1 MRKPRKVAAAALL
14 SLVVSVYAFAQT
26 SNATLGGTISDATGA
41 LIPGVS
47 ITAANTQTGI
57 VSTVISN
64 EAGAYQFASL
74 QTGVYRVGA
83 ELPGFQTQA
92 YNDVALGV
100 SQQVRLNFTLQVGS
114 LAQAVEVT
122 AEADTLIAT
131 TSSSIGSV
139 LPEYKVRDLPL
150 PSRNVFDLITTT
162 AGTQNSGSL
171 QGIFAGNRLTAVNTT
186 RDGMNVGEGRY
197 DNGAFSAT
205 YTSPDLV
212 EEVRIIVSTA
222 DAEASRG
229 SGQVQ
234 MTTRSGTNNF
244 RGSVFWTNRNSAL
257 DANSWRNNLDG
268 VGKDYLNRNQ
278 VGGRLGGPI
287 IRNKTFFF
295 FLYEGQRS
303 VERTSVTATVLTT
316 QARQGIFRY
325 FPGVQNGNVFT
336 SSPTVDSQG
345 NPLRPAGATGDLQ
358 SFNVFTRDPLRT
370 GFDPSGHIQMVLS
383 RMPMPNDFTVGDG
396 LNTAGHRW
404 VRRVSGTDAT
414 AGNGVNVNRDQFNV
428 RIDHNFNA
436 SHKLSL
442 IGTREKDWSVVN
454 PALWPN
460 GFNGK
465 INRLPDVYQAS
476 LVSTISLSVVNEFR
490 AGRRR
495 SIQWFWSAMTIN
507 GPDGQLKKAPKTMK
521 PTEEGKEAFALLP
534 KSNGIPYLPK
544 TTIFPEHYI
553 ATTTST
559 GRGTVSPLT
568 QISDTV
574 SWTVGKHAFKSG
586 FEGRTTG
593 TIGGSNTDVWPRVL
607 LGAGGV
613 PVTGIDSAGVP
624 GLTGNS
630 QNLARDLLT
639 DLNGSVATVIQ
650 GFMLSNPS
658 NPAFKPYPEESLR
671 YREFK
676 QNEWGVFFKDDWKAR
691 PNLTLN
697 LGMRYDYYGVPYD
710 GRGILGNPVGGSAG
724 LFGISG
730 TGFADMFQPGKLNG
744 SLTTIELVGK
754 NSPQPNK
761 QLHKDDWNN
770 FAPSVGLSWSVP
782 WWGRDKTVLRAGYGM
797 SYTGAARLFNGVN
810 QQQESLPGTQ
820 LFVAPVYSSYTNL
833 ADIRLPLANSVVPLT
848 PLPLNTSRTELL
860 HAFED
865 NRVVPYVQN
874 WNLEIQR
881 ELVRNLTFEARYIGS
896 KGTKL
901 FAGIP
906 LNTVNIFENG
916 LLDAFNVTRTGGNAA
931 LFDQMLRG
939 LNLGLG
945 AVNGTTVTGSA
956 SLRQNT
962 IFRSFIANG
971 DIGQFADALNRNTVA
986 TGQGGGLIRNGGLPE
1001 NFIVVNPQFNEV
1013 VLHSNP
1019 GNSTYHSM
1027 QLQVTKRLSQ
1037 GFTNQTTYTWSR
1049 TLGEADGDGTLNYFN
1064 PRDRSHNKSL
1074 LGFHRTHSF
1083 ISNGTFE
1090 LPFGQNKPLLAN
1102 APAVVQRLVERW
1114 QLGAIFSVGS
1124 GQPLT
1129 ITSSTSSIHQG
1140 TADTPV
1146 IVGDFQKNIGKVTR
1160 VANGA
1165 VYFDGLQQIV
1175 DPARANVTAL
1185 QTTQTGF
1192 SNRAISDAQGNLLL
1206 VNQAP
1211 GQLGTLGQRWIEG
1224 PGFIGLDMN
1233 MIKRVRIDESKEFE
1247 LRLDAINILNRPNF
1261 GNPQLDINNTSF
1273 GRITSATGNRSFV
1286 VNARVSF

>member
-1 MRKPRKVAAAALL
+1 MRKVEMVTAAGLL
-14 SLVVSVYAFAQT
+14 CILMSSSIFAQT
-26 SNATLGGTISDATGA
+26 SNATLGGTVADGTGA
-41 LIPGVS
+41 LIPGVTV
-47 ITAANTQTGI
+47 TATNTQTGI
-57 VSTVISN
+57 VSTNLSN

-74 QTGVYRVGA
+74 QTGVYRVSA
-83 ELPGFQTQA
+83 ELAGFQTQT
-92 YNDVALGV
+92 YNSVSLGV
-100 SQQVRLNFTLQVGS
+100 SQQVRLNFVLQIGS
-114 LAQAVEVT
+114 VTQAVEVT
-122 AEADTLIAT
+122 VDADTLIAT
-131 TSSSIGSV
+131 TSSSIGTV

-150 PSRNVFDLITTT
+150 PSRNVFDLLTTT
-162 AGTQNSGSL
+162 AGTQSSAGF
-171 QGIFAGNRLTAVNTT
+171 QGVFAGNRLIAVNTT

-212 EEVRIIVSTA
+212 EEVRIIVSSA
-222 DAEASRG
+222 DAEAARG

-234 MTTRSGTNNF
+234 MTTRSGTNQF
-244 RGSVFWTNRNSAL
+244 RGSVFWANRNSAL

-278 VGGRLGGPI
+278 FGGRIGGPI

-303 VERTSVTATVLTT
+303 VERTSVTATVLTA
-316 QARQGIFRY
+316 QARQGNFRY
-325 FPGVQNGNVFT
+325 FPGVQNGNVF
-336 SSPTVDSQG
+336 SSIPTVDAQG
-345 NPLRPAGATGDLQ
+345 NPLRPAGATGDVQ

-370 GFDPSGHIQMVLS
+370 RMDPSGHIQMVLS
-383 RMPMPNDFTVGDG
+383 RMPLPNDFTVGDG

-404 VRRVSGTDAT
+404 VRRVSGTDST
-414 AGNGVNVNRDQFNV
+414 FGNGVNVNRDQFNL
-428 RIDHNFNA
+428 RIDHNLN
-436 SHKLSL
+436 SRHKLSV

-454 PALWPN
+454 PALWPG
-460 GFNGK
+460 GFNGE
-465 INRLPDVYQAS
+465 INRLPDLYNLS
-476 LVSTISLSVVNEFR
+476 FVSTLSPSTINEFR

-507 GPDGQLKKAPKTMK
+507 GPDGQLRKAPKTMRD
-521 PTEEGKEAFALLP
+521 TEEGKEAFALIP
-534 KSNGIPYLPK
+534 QSNGIPYLPK

-568 QISDTV
+568 QVSDTV
-574 SWTVGKHAFKSG
+574 SWTIGQHAFKGG

-593 TIGGSNTDVWPRVL
+593 TIGGSNTDTWPRVL

-613 PVTGIDSAGVP
+613 PVTGIDAAGVP
-624 GLTGNS
+624 GLTGDS
-630 QNLARDLLT
+630 QNLARNLLT
-639 DLNGSVATVIQ
+639 DLNGSVGSIVQ
-650 GFMLSNPS
+650 GFMLSNPA
-658 NPAFKPYPEESLR
+658 NPVFKPYPEESLR

-676 QNEWGVFFKDDWKAR
+676 QNEWGIFFKDDWKMR

-697 LGMRYDYYGVPYD
+697 VGLRYDFYGVPYD

-730 TGFADMFQPGKLNG
+730 TGFADMFQPGRLNG
-744 SLTTIELVGK
+744 QLTVIELVGK
-754 NSPQPNK
+754 NSPHPEK

-770 FAPSVGLSWSVP
+770 FAPAAGLSWSLP
-782 WWGRDKTVLRAGYGM
+782 WFGRDKTVLRAGYGI
-797 SYTGAARLFNGVN
+797 SYIGAARLFNGVN

-820 LFVAPVYSSYTNL
+820 LFVSPVFSTYTSL
-833 ADIRLPLANSVVPLT
+833 ADVRLPLSHSVVPLT

-860 HAFED
+860 HAFAD
-865 NRVVPYVQN
+865 DRVVPYIQN
-874 WNLEIQR
+874 FNVELQR
-881 ELVRNLTFEARYIGS
+881 ELVRNLTFEVRYIGS
-896 KGTKL
+896 KSTKL

-916 LLDAFNVTRTGGNAA
+916 LLDAFNVTRAGGDAP
-931 LFDQMLRG
+931 LFDRMLRG

-962 IFRSFIANG
+962 IFRSFISNG

-986 TGQGGGLIRNGGLPE
+986 TGEGGGLIRNGGLPE

-1013 VLHSNP
+1013 VLHGNP

-1037 GFTNQTTYTWSR
+1037 GFTNQTSYTWSR
-1049 TLGEADGDGTLNYFN
+1049 TIGEADGDGVLNYLN

-1090 LPFGQNKPLLAN
+1090 LPFGPNRRLLGS
-1102 APAVVQRLVERW
+1102 APAIVQRLTERW
-1114 QLGAIFSVGS
+1114 QLGANLNLSS

-1140 TADTPV
+1140 TIDTPV
-1146 IVGDFQKNIGKVTR
+1146 IVGNFPKSSGKVTR
-1160 VANGA
+1160 VSNG
-1165 VYFDGLQQIV
+1165 VIYFDGIQQVV
-1175 DPARANVTAL
+1175 DPARAGVTPL
-1185 QTTQTGF
+1185 QSTQTGF
-1192 SNRAISDAQGNLLL
+1192 SNRAIADAQGNLLL

-1211 GQLGTLGQRWIEG
+1211 GQFGTLGQRWVEG
-1224 PGFIGLDMN
+1224 PGYVGLDVN
-1233 MIKRVRIDESKEFE
+1233 MIKRVRIDERREFE
-1247 LRLDAINILNRPNF
+1247 FRLDAINLLNRPNF
-1261 GNPQLDINNTSF
+1261 GNPTLDINNTSF
-1273 GRITSATGNRSFV
+1273 GRITTATGARSFV
-1286 VNARVSF
+1286 VNARVNF